1 MNRNINILWLV
12 VIIPIS
18 IFIGYITN
26 SYYFFDIS
34 KEINLIE
41 LANLLVSIFIV
52 FYFSYHLQKQM
63 EKDKI
68 EKDFIINKML
78 PFLKECEFLKN
89 SIENNNLNRT
99 KINNSLKEISNTIYY
114 SVKFSNICGK
124 KLREEELRKSQIEIK
139 KSITGGELKHNK
151 YVLQDN
157 SAINKLQNFEEK
169 IISEIVRVNKI

>member
-1 MNRNINILWLV
+1 MNRNINILWLI

-68 EKDFIINKML
+68 EKDFIINKS
-78 PFLKECEFLKN
+78 PDFAFLM
-89 SIENNNLNRT
+89 
-99 KINNSLKEISNTIYY
+99 
-114 SVKFSNICGK
+114 
-124 KLREEELRKSQIEIK
+124 
-139 KSITGGELKHNK
+139 
-151 YVLQDN
+151 
-157 SAINKLQNFEEK
+157 
-169 IISEIVRVNKI
+169 